1 MIRDDSD
8 ISALT
13 LTADAAIVTLRLY
26 VSIPEMTVV
35 IDRRTVG
42 ERAGLQGGH
51 IGPDGDCAVL
61 RITGELDAYTAP
73 FLRDR
78 MRDLTAVGVR
88 HVIADLRQVDFLDST
103 GLGVLVGGLKR
114 FREHGG
120 SLAPVVTKSSI
131 LKIFQ
136 ITGLTSVLPPRSSV
150 EEADRPR
157 PALASGGRG
166 QGRQHGRM
174 VQAARS
180 GVELKRRHTAA
191 AGAVRLV

>member
-1 MIRDDSD
+1 MD
-8 ISALT
+8 I
-13 LTADAAIVTLRLY
+13 
-26 VSIPEMTVV
+26 
-35 IDRRTVG
+35 
-42 ERAGLQGGH
+42 

-73 FLRDR
+73 FQRDR

-88 HVIADLRQVDFLDST
+88 HVNADLRQVDFLDST

-150 EEADRPR
+150 ADAIDVDPHWR
-157 PALASGGRG
+157 
-166 QGRQHGRM
+166 
-174 VQAARS
+174 QAAETES
-180 GVELKRRHTAA
+180 GSTAEWCSQHD
-191 AGAVRLV
+191 LV

>member
-1 MIRDDSD
+1 VQDFKVD
-8 ISALT
+8 I
-13 LTADAAIVTLRLY
+13 
-26 VSIPEMTVV
+26 
-35 IDRRTVG
+35 
-42 ERAGLQGGH
+42 

-73 FLRDR
+73 VLRDR

-150 EEADRPR
+150 ADAIDVDPHWR
-157 PALASGGRG
+157 
-166 QGRQHGRM
+166 
-174 VQAARS
+174 QAAEAKAGS
-180 GVELKRRHTAA
+180 TAEWCKQHD
-191 AGAVRLV
+191 LV

>member
-1 MIRDDSD
+1 MSLTDGRWASVQDFKVD
-8 ISALT
+8 I
-13 LTADAAIVTLRLY
+13 
-26 VSIPEMTVV
+26 
-35 IDRRTVG
+35 
-42 ERAGLQGGH
+42 

-88 HVIADLRQVDFLDST
+88 HVIVDLRGVDFLDST

-120 SLAPVVTKSSI
+120 SLAPVATKTSI

-150 EEADRPR
+150 ADAIDVDPHWR
-157 PALASGGRG
+157 
-166 QGRQHGRM
+166 
-174 VQAARS
+174 QAAEAKAGS
-180 GVELKRRHTAA
+180 TAA
-191 AGAVRLV
+191 WCKQHDLA

>member
-1 MIRDDSD
+1 VQDFKVD
-8 ISALT
+8 I
-13 LTADAAIVTLRLY
+13 
-26 VSIPEMTVV
+26 
-35 IDRRTVG
+35 
-42 ERAGLQGGH
+42 

-61 RITGELDAYTAP
+61 RIAGELDAYTAP

-150 EEADRPR
+150 ADAIDVDPHWR
-157 PALASGGRG
+157 
-166 QGRQHGRM
+166 
-174 VQAARS
+174 QAAEAKAGS
-180 GVELKRRHTAA
+180 TAEWCKQHDLA
-191 AGAVRLV
+191 

>member
-1 MIRDDSD
+1 MD
-8 ISALT
+8 I
-13 LTADAAIVTLRLY
+13 
-26 VSIPEMTVV
+26 
-35 IDRRTVG
+35 
-42 ERAGLQGGH
+42 

-61 RITGELDAYTAP
+61 RIAGDLDAYTAP

-78 MRDLTAVGVR
+78 MRDLTAVGVL
-88 HVIADLRQVDFLDST
+88 HVIADLRHVEFLDST

-150 EEADRPR
+150 ADAIDVDPHWR
-157 PALASGGRG
+157 
-166 QGRQHGRM
+166 
-174 VQAARS
+174 QAAEAKAGS
-180 GVELKRRHTAA
+180 TAEWCKQHD
-191 AGAVRLV
+191 LV

>member
-1 MIRDDSD
+1 VQDFKVD
-8 ISALT
+8 I
-13 LTADAAIVTLRLY
+13 
-26 VSIPEMTVV
+26 
-35 IDRRTVG
+35 
-42 ERAGLQGGH
+42 

-150 EEADRPR
+150 ADAIDVDPHWR
-157 PALASGGRG
+157 
-166 QGRQHGRM
+166 
-174 VQAARS
+174 QAAEAKAGS
-180 GVELKRRHTAA
+180 TAEWCKQHD
-191 AGAVRLV
+191 LV

>member
-1 MIRDDSD
+1 VQDFKVD
-8 ISALT
+8 I
-13 LTADAAIVTLRLY
+13 
-26 VSIPEMTVV
+26 
-35 IDRRTVG
+35 
-42 ERAGLQGGH
+42 

-88 HVIADLRQVDFLDST
+88 HIIADLSRVDFLDST

-120 SLAPVVTKSSI
+120 SLAPVVTKTSI

-150 EEADRPR
+150 ADAIDVDPHWR
-157 PALASGGRG
+157 
-166 QGRQHGRM
+166 
-174 VQAARS
+174 QAAEAKAGS
-180 GVELKRRHTAA
+180 TAEWCKQHD
-191 AGAVRLV
+191 LV

>member
-1 MIRDDSD
+1 VQDFKVD
-8 ISALT
+8 I
-13 LTADAAIVTLRLY
+13 
-26 VSIPEMTVV
+26 
-35 IDRRTVG
+35 
-42 ERAGLQGGH
+42 

-61 RITGELDAYTAP
+61 RITGDLDAYTAP

-78 MRDLTAVGVR
+78 MRDLTGVGVR

-114 FREHGG
+114 FREHDG

-150 EEADRPR
+150 ADAIDLDPHWR
-157 PALASGGRG
+157 
-166 QGRQHGRM
+166 
-174 VQAARS
+174 QAAEAKAGS
-180 GVELKRRHTAA
+180 TAEWCKQHD
-191 AGAVRLV
+191 LV

>member
-1 MIRDDSD
+1 MD
-8 ISALT
+8 I
-13 LTADAAIVTLRLY
+13 
-26 VSIPEMTVV
+26 
-35 IDRRTVG
+35 
-42 ERAGLQGGH
+42 

-88 HVIADLRQVDFLDST
+88 HVIADLRRVDFLDST

-150 EEADRPR
+150 ADAIDVDPHWR
-157 PALASGGRG
+157 
-166 QGRQHGRM
+166 
-174 VQAARS
+174 QAAEAKAGS
-180 GVELKRRHTAA
+180 TAEWCKQHD
-191 AGAVRLV
+191 LV

>member
-1 MIRDDSD
+1 MD
-8 ISALT
+8 I
-13 LTADAAIVTLRLY
+13 
-26 VSIPEMTVV
+26 
-35 IDRRTVG
+35 
-42 ERAGLQGGH
+42 

-61 RITGELDAYTAP
+61 LIAGELDAYTAP

-150 EEADRPR
+150 ADAIDIDPHWR
-157 PALASGGRG
+157 
-166 QGRQHGRM
+166 
-174 VQAARS
+174 QAAEAKAGS
-180 GVELKRRHTAA
+180 TAEWCKQHD
-191 AGAVRLV
+191 LV

>member
-1 MIRDDSD
+1 MD
-8 ISALT
+8 I
-13 LTADAAIVTLRLY
+13 
-26 VSIPEMTVV
+26 
-35 IDRRTVG
+35 
-42 ERAGLQGGH
+42 

-61 RITGELDAYTAP
+61 RITGDLDAYTAP

-150 EEADRPR
+150 ADAIDVDPHWR
-157 PALASGGRG
+157 
-166 QGRQHGRM
+166 
-174 VQAARS
+174 QAAEAKAGS
-180 GVELKRRHTAA
+180 TAEWCDQHD
-191 AGAVRLV
+191 LV